1 VAHIKG
7 FSWRGITLSAPTTLL
22 IVATGAGAL
31 GAGHYE
37 QPPSFTAAQVLPAN
51 LQHGA
56 NYCKPCRPR
65 QLPKHVQRAEQL
77 GTFTIKGSDL
87 LRVRLR
93 ESSATA
99 KLQEIGGAE
108 TTVGAAARTALQP
121 LSTAK
126 DLVTAP
132 GKTIGDTF
140 RGSATSSA
148 VPMRP

>member
-1 VAHIKG
+1 
-7 FSWRGITLSAPTTLL
+7 
-22 IVATGAGAL
+22 
-31 GAGHYE
+31 
-37 QPPSFTAAQVLPAN
+37 
-51 LQHGA
+51 
-56 NYCKPCRPR
+56 
-65 QLPKHVQRAEQL
+65 L
-77 GTFTIKGSDL
+77 GTFTIKGSDF

-93 ESSATA
+93 EISASA

-108 TTVGAAARTALQP
+108 TTVGAAGRTALQP

-132 GKTIGDTF
+132 GKTIGDSF